1 MAQGYVYA
9 LINSSLIGLVKV
21 GKTVKDPEIRAKE
34 ISSDTGVPTPF
45 IVAFKVFVSDCD
57 AGELFLHSLLE
68 IKGFRINQK
77 REFFNAPL
85 DVIISSMIELE
96 NKSDFNTPTNN
107 NQNNTKLNDFFEFN
121 TEDAFLNELDIE
133 QVEQIPAFVEVLENA
148 EELYYGFGDT
158 I

>member
-85 DVIISSMIELE
+85 DVIISSMIELQ
-96 NKSDFNTPTNN
+96 NTSGFTVSLNN
-107 NQNNTKLNDFFEFN
+107 NITKNIDTSEFI
-121 TEDAFLNELDIE
+121 TDDDFLNELEIE
-133 QVEQIPAFVEVLENA
+133 QVEQIPAYVDVLDNA
-148 EELYYGFGDT
+148 EDFY
-158 I
+158 